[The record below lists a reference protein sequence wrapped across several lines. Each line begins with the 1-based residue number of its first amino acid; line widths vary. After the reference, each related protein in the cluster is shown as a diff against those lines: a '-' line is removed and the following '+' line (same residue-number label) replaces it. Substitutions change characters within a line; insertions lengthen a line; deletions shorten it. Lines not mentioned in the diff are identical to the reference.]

1 MNLRISIDTLRID
14 LVDDEDNTIA
24 WHKATLAINA
34 TGETQKVLSD
44 IHAYIRCRSRRS
56 GLVYQT
62 AKMCYSVFGI
72 TLRRDRRGSSQI
84 HATPHRAWQRSTAG
98 A

>member
-44 IHAYIRCRSRRS
+44 IHAYIREEVRKSMQRRIAL
-56 GLVYQT
+56 GKE
-62 AKMCYSVFGI
+62 A
-72 TLRRDRRGSSQI
+72 
-84 HATPHRAWQRSTAG
+84 QRVLDALN
-98 A
+98 AD